1 MSNLMLHHNRSSQK
15 HINQYTKFIKNTITK
30 HELKRR
36 PMNLLPCQNA
46 GKSES
51 TDKMVKNWP
60 NNYKKKTWLKK
71 KRKYYEHTLIS
82 GQQKNL

>member
-1 MSNLMLHHNRSSQK
+1 MLHHNRSSQK

-30 HELKRR
+30 QELKRR
-36 PMNLLPCQNA
+36 PMNLLPRQNT

-51 TDKMVKNWP
+51 TDKMVETWP
-60 NNYKKKTWLKK
+60 NNYKKKTWLEKK

>member
-1 MSNLMLHHNRSSQK
+1 
-15 HINQYTKFIKNTITK
+15 
-30 HELKRR
+30 
-36 PMNLLPCQNA
+36 MNLLPRQNA

-51 TDKMVKNWP
+51 TDKMVETWP
-60 NNYKKKTWLKK
+60 YYKKKTWLEK